1 MRRFSS
7 RKNLLGMER
16 WRLIV
21 ISRSK
26 TIRGRVSLKELG
38 RIIKSYPFDASCR
51 SRRLVLGRKGRLVL
65 AREIRLEMQVKGC
78 LDIRVKDCL
87 IAFLRRQKKVGMIPA
102 MNPLGKITGVEVK
115 HLYYSFN
122 QNYETTCEMNFE
134 FFSILVYIGIWMWQ
148 SVKESLTIPE
158 CNY

>member
-1 MRRFSS
+1 MMALGWILTWIVTSWYRWGLRVGGVFWEIPALGLSMTARRILTYRYQNFHWSMLVKGVWMRRFSS

-87 IAFLRRQKKVGMIPA
+87 IAFLRR
-102 MNPLGKITGVEVK
+102 
-115 HLYYSFN
+115 
-122 QNYETTCEMNFE
+122 
-134 FFSILVYIGIWMWQ
+134 
-148 SVKESLTIPE
+148 
-158 CNY
+158 